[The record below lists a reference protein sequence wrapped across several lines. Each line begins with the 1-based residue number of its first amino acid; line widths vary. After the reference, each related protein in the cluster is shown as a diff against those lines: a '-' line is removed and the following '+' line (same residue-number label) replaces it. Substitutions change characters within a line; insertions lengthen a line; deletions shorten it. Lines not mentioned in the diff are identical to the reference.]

1 MTDAMDGTHYDV
13 LGLDPRASGER
24 IEKAYRFHVALYEDA
39 ALATYSLLDPD
50 EVRAARIQIR
60 EAYEVLSDPVRRHEY
75 DVSLGVARADAPLL
89 RFDASSAA
97 PATGGPAGA
106 TVASAAAAAADA
118 PRPTP
123 AALVRER
130 LSGPVTGAV
139 LRQFR
144 ERRGVGLHE
153 IATVSKVGVRFLE
166 YIEQDRHSD
175 LPAPVYLRGFLQE
188 YARCLG
194 LEPQS
199 TADAYLARVPKQ
211 I

>member
-1 MTDAMDGTHYDV
+1 VTGPLDGNHYEV

-24 IEKAYRFHVALYEDA
+24 IEKAYRFHAELYDDA
-39 ALATYSLLDPD
+39 ALATYSLLEPD
-50 EVRAARIQIR
+50 EVRAARIRIR
-60 EAYEVLSDPVRRHEY
+60 EAYDVLSDPARRHEY
-75 DVSLGVARADAPLL
+75 DIGLGLARADEPLL
-89 RFDASSAA
+89 RFEPPA
-97 PATGGPAGA
+97 PATPATPA
-106 TVASAAAAAADA
+106 EAAAESRRSVPHA
-118 PRPTP
+118 P
-123 AALVRER
+123 ARER
-130 LSGPVTGAV
+130 LSGPVTGSV

-144 ERRGVGLHE
+144 EERGVGLHE

-194 LEPQS
+194 LEPQT

-211 I
+211 G

>member
-1 MTDAMDGTHYDV
+1 MVTEPLDGNHYEV

-24 IEKAYRFHVALYEDA
+24 IEKAYRFHVELYDDA

-50 EVRAARIQIR
+50 EVRAARMRIR
-60 EAYEVLSDPVRRHEY
+60 EAYEVLSDPARRHEY
-75 DVSLGVARADAPLL
+75 DISLGLARSEEPLL
-89 RFDASSAA
+89 RFDPA
-97 PATGGPAGA
+97 PAAAAA
-106 TVASAAAAAADA
+106 TAAAAAAVEQR
-118 PRPTP
+118 RPAP
-123 AALVRER
+123 AAPARER
-130 LSGPVTGAV
+130 LSGPVTGPA

-144 ERRGVGLHE
+144 EQRGVGLHE

-194 LEPQS
+194 LEPQT
-199 TADAYLARVPKQ
+199 TADAYLARIPKQ
-211 I
+211 N